1 MKSLQTYFSNNISK
15 KKWAKHMNR
24 KQKNSGDNLNSQ
36 QQGDWLSQLWK
47 IRNKKEC
54 CYYKNILQKNDE
66 GNVQKTVK
74 KKIRQVPNYKY

>member
-1 MKSLQTYFSNNISK
+1 MGKAHEQETK
-15 KKWAKHMNR
+15 KL
-24 KQKNSGDNLNSQ
+24 GDNLNSQ

-74 KKIRQVPNYKY
+74 KKIRQVPNYKYRQVIPEY